1 MCYHVVLVLLLG
13 LPLWLPL
20 WLWLRGR
27 CRYWCLCIRH

>member
-1 MCYHVVLVLLLG
+1 MCYHVVLMLL
-13 LPLWLPL
+13 LWLPL